1 MNYSD
6 CYSQD
11 YKLENHNA
19 DVELFAV
26 QCKLSK

>member
-1 MNYSD
+1 MEYSD
-6 CYSQD
+6 CFSQD

-19 DVELFAV
+19 DELFAV